1 MRVEIDTEDF
11 KDLEIAHER
20 GWYRKKFFCPNCDF
34 LIKIETWDRNYMFGM
49 STVLKD
55 NHTPNFCPNC
65 GKQTD
70 IDFNG

>member
-1 MRVEIDTEDF
+1 MRVEINTEDF

-70 IDFNG
+70 ID

>member
-20 GWYRKKFFCPNCDF
+20 GWYRKKFFCPNCDL
-34 LIKIETWDRNYMFGM
+34 LIRIETWDKNYMFGM

-70 IDFNG
+70 ID